1 MKTHNLVDFL
11 PNSSPSGILAE
22 VVYILDLLNPEFD
35 TAPIEDASRLTIRL
49 FSGRFEGYRA
59 CNTGYHDLGH
69 TMDTFLAMARLIH
82 GAYADGNRITPR
94 QTICGLI
101 AALFHDAGYIQES
114 DDTEGTGAK
123 YTATHVQRSMDFIRR
138 HASDLGLS
146 AAEAEMC
153 RRIVLFTDLATP
165 VENSASV
172 DDPAVFLGKM
182 LGTADLVAQ
191 MADRIYLEK
200 LLFLYHEFKEGMAGV
215 YESETDLLRK
225 TVSFYDLIAVRLD
238 ETLDGT
244 DRFLTSHF
252 KNRWH
257 LALNPYREAISK
269 HKSYLKHILSQ
280 KKGHPL
286 DFLKRGNIVAKVRN
300 THGPL
305 K

>member
-114 DDTEGTGAK
+114 DDTEG
-123 YTATHVQRSMDFIRR
+123 
-138 HASDLGLS
+138 
-146 AAEAEMC
+146 
-153 RRIVLFTDLATP
+153 
-165 VENSASV
+165 
-172 DDPAVFLGKM
+172 
-182 LGTADLVAQ
+182 
-191 MADRIYLEK
+191 
-200 LLFLYHEFKEGMAGV
+200 
-215 YESETDLLRK
+215 
-225 TVSFYDLIAVRLD
+225 
-238 ETLDGT
+238 
-244 DRFLTSHF
+244 
-252 KNRWH
+252 
-257 LALNPYREAISK
+257 
-269 HKSYLKHILSQ
+269 
-280 KKGHPL
+280 
-286 DFLKRGNIVAKVRN
+286 
-300 THGPL
+300 
-305 K
+305 